1 MSIRLSSQKETENVT
16 KKMISDCFAN
26 LRKWDY
32 LVFNFNNNRKITYG
46 KIQGWTDLVIIGKG
60 CIYFIEVKIR
70 KDKMRD
76 EQNELQTKILEVAC
90 NNYSPVFYW
99 IATEK
104 NYKDLYEIILTEQYS
119 QITLNK

>member
-76 EQNELQTKILEVAC
+76 EQNELQTKILEVAFLC
-90 NNYSPVFYW
+90 APVFYW